1 MATHQVAVIGMGR
14 FGIALARELYRVGH
28 DVLTIDRDE
37 GLTQQMMGHV
47 TYSVTGDSTS
57 EELLEEVGIRNFDTG
72 VVAIGTDIQ
81 SSVLTT
87 VLLKETFQL
96 GQVVARA
103 TNELH
108 GKTLQA
114 VGANRVVYPEQE
126 TGLRTAHSLFQR
138 EILEY
143 MEITSGYGI
152 SKIMV
157 SPETV
162 GRSLEDAGFGARRDK
177 YNVSVVAIRRGRN
190 PIISPSKDEILQ
202 LGDQLIVA
210 APEDALELLDPG
222 ALTKP

>member
-1 MATHQVAVIGMGR
+1 MASHQVAVIGMGR
-14 FGIALARELYRVGH
+14 FGIALARELYRIGH

-37 GLTQQMMGHV
+37 SLTQAMMGHV

-57 EELLEEVGIRNFDTG
+57 AELLEEVGIRNFDTG

-87 VLLKETFQL
+87 VLLKDTFHL

-138 EILEY
+138 ETIEY

-157 SPETV
+157 SADMI
-162 GRSLEDAGFGARRDK
+162 GRSLEDVGFGARKDSH
-177 YNVSVVAIRRGRN
+177 NVSVVAIRRGRD
-190 PIISPSKDEILQ
+190 PIVSPSRDEILQ
-202 LGDQLIVA
+202 ESDQLVIAGPEDSLENMDLGD
-210 APEDALELLDPG
+210 
-222 ALTKP
+222 

>member
-1 MATHQVAVIGMGR
+1 MAIHQVAVIGMGR

-37 GLTQQMMGHV
+37 GLTQAMMGHV

-57 EELLEEVGIRNFDTG
+57 AELLEEVGIRNFDTG

-96 GQVVARA
+96 SQVVARA

-114 VGANRVVYPEQE
+114 IGADRVVYPEQE

-138 EILEY
+138 ETLEY

-152 SKIMV
+152 SKIIV
-157 SPETV
+157 SPEMV
-162 GRSLEDAGFGARRDK
+162 GRSLEEAGFGNRPDT

-190 PIISPSKDEILQ
+190 PIVSPSKDEILQ
-202 LGDQLIVA
+202 ASDQLVVA
-210 APEDALELLDPG
+210 APEETLENLDVG
-222 ALTKP
+222 R

>member
-37 GLTQQMMGHV
+37 GLTQAMMGQV

-57 EELLEEVGIRNFDTG
+57 AELLEEVGIRNFDTG

-138 EILEY
+138 ETLEY

-157 SPETV
+157 SPEMV
-162 GRSLEDAGFGARRDK
+162 GRSLEEAGFGTRRDK

-190 PIISPSKDEILQ
+190 PIVSPSKDEILQ
-202 LGDQLIVA
+202 ASDQLVVA
-210 APEDALELLDPG
+210 APEDTLENLDVG
-222 ALTKP
+222 R